1 MIVQFFQ
8 VVLNSPVRHLQQD
21 ADRVIVTCENGKKYQ
36 AQFVISA
43 MPQVLL
49 NSVSFDPPLP
59 PLKNQLIQRMP
70 MGSIIKTV
78 TFYERAFWREKGLSG
93 IMISDSGPAHCT
105 LDDTKPDGSYPAITR
120 LEITKRLMQNLI
132 LTLTV

>member
-1 MIVQFFQ
+1 M
-8 VVLNSPVRHLQQD
+8 VLNSPVCHLQQD
-21 ADRVIVTCENGKKYQ
+21 ADRVIVTCEDGKKYQ

-70 MGSIIKTV
+70 MGSVIKTV

-93 IMISDSGPAHCT
+93 MMISDGGPAHCT
-105 LDDTKPDGSYPAITR
+105 FDDTKPDGSCPAITR
-120 LEITKRLMQNLI
+120 LEITE
-132 LTLTV
+132 